1 MFSGAD
7 KSMLH
12 ICITGPNKL
21 YVFSRKISETWVLNA
36 QTLQVENK
44 IDLGKGV
51 AHQMVIRSNN

>member
-21 YVFSRKISETWVLNA
+21 LCFQPENIRNLGAQRTNPTSRK
-36 QTLQVENK
+36 
-44 IDLGKGV
+44 
-51 AHQMVIRSNN
+51 